1 MEEAYRAN
9 VRRVMDQAGWH
20 WPEHLL
26 LDPARGPRFL
36 SSAAELLHEWL
47 QGHGWLAERRPDA
60 LLNAERRPNSLLD
73 QLQAL
78 GSAQANG

>member
-1 MEEAYRAN
+1 MPTFGYFVGDGGAE
-9 VRRVMDQAGWH
+9 G
-20 WPEHLL
+20 
-26 LDPARGPRFL
+26 G
-36 SSAAELLHEWL
+36 AAELLHEWL